1 MRHINAGLELA
12 PLLEKI
18 AYDAGKQ
25 ILRVYAQANINAGSK
40 ADKSPVT
47 AADLLAHESIVR
59 GLNATFPGVPVVSE
73 EDEASLAW
81 RLPTGCYWLVD
92 PLDGTKEF
100 LNRNGDFT
108 VNIALIENGQA
119 TFGMVYAPAHESFYW
134 GGAGLGAAMREKG
147 VVTVLLGLRNEDEGG
162 DRVDTSA
169 DASESEDDAHS
180 GSNAN
185 AKTGRLRV
193 VASKSHLNE
202 ETQTFIQQLGDVEL
216 VQAGSSLKFCT
227 IARGQ
232 ADLYPRLGPTCEWDT
247 AAAQAVLE
255 GTGGVVLDMQG
266 QPLRYGKANELN
278 PWFLAARTAPDAKRA
293 LPGAFP
299 HNPTTPG
306 SSHPNSAPTTSPQ
319 KPKHD

>member
-25 ILRVYAQANINAGSK
+25 ILRVYAQANINADSK

-108 VNIALIENGQA
+108 VNIALIENGQT
-119 TFGMVYAPAHESFYW
+119 TFGMVYAPAHDTFYW
-134 GGAGLGAAMREKG
+134 GGARLGAAMREKG
-147 VVTVLLGLRNEDEGG
+147 VVTVLLGLRSEDEEDEGSYPSG
-162 DRVDTSA
+162 ESA
-169 DASESEDDAHS
+169 DANESRSLNEGGAAHL
-180 GSNAN
+180 
-185 AKTGRLRV
+185 GRLRV

-202 ETQTFIQQLGDVEL
+202 ETQTFIQQLGDAEL

-227 IARGQ
+227 IVRGQ

-247 AAAQAVLE
+247 AAAHAVLE
-255 GTGGVVLDMQG
+255 GAGGVVLDIHG
-266 QPLRYGKANELN
+266 QPLHYGKANVLN
-278 PWFLAARTAPDAKRA
+278 PWFVAAARAENARSALRLNAANLPLPQPAAKKPD
-293 LPGAFP
+293 
-299 HNPTTPG
+299 
-306 SSHPNSAPTTSPQ
+306 
-319 KPKHD
+319 HD

>member
-12 PLLEKI
+12 PVLEKI

-119 TFGMVYAPAHESFYW
+119 TFGMVYAPAHDTFYW

-147 VVTVLLGLRNEDEGG
+147 VVTVLLGLRREYEDG
-162 DRVDTSA
+162 DRSGIPAEGSA
-169 DASESEDDAHS
+169 
-180 GSNAN
+180 
-185 AKTGRLRV
+185 GRLRV

-227 IARGQ
+227 IVRGQ

-247 AAAQAVLE
+247 AAAHAVLE
-255 GTGGVVLDMQG
+255 GAGGVVLDIHG
-266 QPLRYGKANELN
+266 QPLHYGKANVLN
-278 PWFLAARTAPDAKRA
+278 PWFVAAARAENARSALRLNAANLPLPQPAAKKPD
-293 LPGAFP
+293 
-299 HNPTTPG
+299 
-306 SSHPNSAPTTSPQ
+306 
-319 KPKHD
+319 HD

>member
-25 ILRVYAQANINAGSK
+25 ILRVYAQTNIKANSK
-40 ADKSPVT
+40 ADQSPVT

-59 GLNATFPGVPVVSE
+59 GLHATFPGVPVVSE
-73 EDEASLAW
+73 EDDASLAW
-81 RLPTGCYWLVD
+81 RLPKGCYWLVD

-119 TFGMVYAPAHESFYW
+119 TFGMVYAPAHDTFYW

-147 VVTVLLGLRNEDEGG
+147 VVTVLARKG
-162 DRVDTSA
+162 
-169 DASESEDDAHS
+169 SESRYPNEGESAHKS
-180 GSNAN
+180 
-185 AKTGRLRV
+185 RLRV

-202 ETQTFIQQLGDVEL
+202 QTQTFIQQLGDVEL

-247 AAAQAVLE
+247 AAAHAVLE
-255 GTGGVVLDMQG
+255 GAGGVVLDIHG
-266 QPLRYGKANELN
+266 QPLHYGKANVLN
-278 PWFLAARTAPDAKRA
+278 PWFVAAARGEDARSA
-293 LPGAFP
+293 LRLNAANLPLSQ
-299 HNPTTPG
+299 PTT
-306 SSHPNSAPTTSPQ
+306 Q
-319 KPKHD
+319 KPHHD

>member
-1 MRHINAGLELA
+1 MA
-12 PLLEKI
+12 PLLENI

-25 ILRVYAQANINAGSK
+25 ILRVYAQANINAHSK
-40 ADKSPVT
+40 ADQSPVT

-59 GLNATFPGVPVVSE
+59 GLHATFPGVPVVSE
-73 EDEASLAW
+73 EDEVSLAW
-81 RLPTGCYWLVD
+81 RLPSGCYWLVD

-108 VNIALIENGQA
+108 VNIALIENGRA

-147 VVTVLLGLRNEDEGG
+147 VVTTLACAHGES
-162 DRVDTSA
+162 TS
-169 DASESEDDAHS
+169 
-180 GSNAN
+180 
-185 AKTGRLRV
+185 RLRV

-202 ETQTFIQQLGDVEL
+202 ETQAFIQQLGNVKL

-227 IARGQ
+227 LARGL

-255 GTGGVVLDMQG
+255 GAGGVVLDTHG
-266 QPLRYGKANELN
+266 QPLHYGKENVLN
-278 PWFLAARTAPDAKRA
+278 PWFIAAARAEDARSALRLNAANLPLPQPTA
-293 LPGAFP
+293 
-299 HNPTTPG
+299 
-306 SSHPNSAPTTSPQ
+306 Q
-319 KPKHD
+319 KPNHD